1 MFEKFKKIIH
11 RDMLDEESVLE
22 LLFKFFLI
30 AK

>member
-11 RDMLDEESVLE
+11 RDMLDEESVL
-22 LLFKFFLI
+22 LFKFFLI